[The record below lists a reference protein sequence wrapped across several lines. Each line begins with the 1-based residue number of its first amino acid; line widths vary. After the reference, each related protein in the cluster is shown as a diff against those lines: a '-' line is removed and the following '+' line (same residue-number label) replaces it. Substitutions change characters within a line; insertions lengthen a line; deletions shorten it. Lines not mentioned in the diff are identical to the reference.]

1 LIFDKIDCKVLDK
14 FHEIL
19 AKNMKGK
26 SPDREQKNLF
36 LANLMDFIDPGHRL
50 SLLGEAIDWD
60 GIETGFAPLYSSVG
74 CPAKPV
80 RLMVGLLILKQV
92 YNLADETVMEE
103 WVSNPYFQYF
113 CGETVFQWKFPCDPS
128 DLVHFRHRI
137 GEGGVE
143 KILAASILIHGKE
156 VLDEAVSVDTTA
168 QEKNIAYPTD
178 TRLAVK
184 IIKKCRKIAKGEGIE
199 LRQSYKFVVKKL
211 LLTANSK
218 SPKMA
223 KERRGAKR
231 QIKTIAGRLV
241 RELRRK
247 LSPEGLGKQGTNIE
261 IFERVLAQKKDDTN
275 KIYSL
280 HALEVACIA
289 KGKIHKKY
297 EFGSKVSFATTQ
309 KSNVTVA
316 AVNFQGNPND
326 NKTLEK
332 TLDQQERLTG
342 VRAKNAFVDRGYKS
356 RQIGS
361 TIVTAPGNGK
371 GKTKYQKRKL
381 RECFRRRAAIEPL
394 IGHAKSDFGMNR
406 NYLKGETGDAI
417 NAMLAA
423 TASNFKNWMRKAIAI
438 LIFVL
443 IYIKQFCRFI
453 QNSIQISLQS
463 RSDVRL
469 FAC

>member
-1 LIFDKIDCKVLDK
+1 MI
-14 FHEIL
+14 
-19 AKNMKGK
+19 GK
-26 SPDREQKNLF
+26 SPDREQKHLF
-36 LANLMDFIDPGHRL
+36 LASLMEFIDPGHRL
-50 SLLGEAIDWD
+50 CLLAEAIDWD
-60 GIETGFAPLYSSVG
+60 GFEAGFAPLYSSVG

-80 RLMVGLLILKQV
+80 RLMAGLLILKQV

-137 GEGGVE
+137 GEAGVE

-156 VLDEAVSVDTTA
+156 VLNEAVSIDTTV
-168 QEKNIAYPTD
+168 QEKNITFPTD
-178 TRLAVK
+178 TKLAVK
-184 IIKKCRKIAKGEGIE
+184 IIKKCRKMAKAEGIE

-211 LLTANSK
+211 LLIANSK
-218 SPKMA
+218 SPNKA
-223 KERRGAKR
+223 KQRRRAKR

-247 LSPEGLGKQGTNIE
+247 LTAEGLAKHQENIE
-261 IFERVLAQKKDDTN
+261 IFERVLAQKKDDKN

-297 EFGSKVSFATTQ
+297 EFGSKVSLSTTQ
-309 KSNVTVA
+309 KSNVIVA

-342 VRAKNAFVDRGYKS
+342 VRPTNAFVDRGYKS
-356 RQIGS
+356 REIGGTQIN
-361 TIVTAPGNGK
+361 APSGGN
-371 GKTKYQKRKL
+371 GKTKYEKRKL
-381 RECFRRRAAIEPL
+381 RECFRRRAAVEPL
-394 IGHAKSDFGMNR
+394 IGHAKSDFGMDK
-406 NYLKGETGDAI
+406 NYLKGQTGDAI

-423 TASNFKNWMRKAIAI
+423 SASNFKNWMRTAIKQI
-438 LIFVL
+438 IFVL
-443 IYIKQFCRFI
+443 NFIKQIRHF
-453 QNSIQISLQS
+453 NQIYQPTPN
-463 RSDVRL
+463 RCPL
-469 FAC
+469 FVC

>member
-1 LIFDKIDCKVLDK
+1 
-14 FHEIL
+14 
-19 AKNMKGK
+19 M
-26 SPDREQKNLF
+26 F
-36 LANLMDFIDPGHRL
+36 LANLMDFIDPRHRL
-50 SLLGEAIDWD
+50 YLLAEAIDWD
-60 GIETGFAPLYSSVG
+60 GFETGFAPLYSSVG

-137 GEGGVE
+137 GETGVE
-143 KILAASILIHGKE
+143 KILAASILIHGEEILK
-156 VLDEAVSVDTTA
+156 EAVSIDTTV
-168 QEKNIAYPTD
+168 QEKNITFPTD
-178 TRLAVK
+178 TKLAVK
-184 IIKKCRKIAKGEGIE
+184 IIKKCRKIARSEGIE
-199 LRQSYKFVVKKL
+199 LRQSYKFVVKRL

-223 KERRGAKR
+223 KARRRAKR

-247 LSPEGLGKQGTNIE
+247 LSAEGLERHRENIS
-261 IFERVLAQKKDDTN
+261 IFERVLAQKKDDKN

-289 KGKIHKKY
+289 KGKTHKKY
-297 EFGSKVSFATTQ
+297 EFGSKVSLSTTQ
-309 KSNVTVA
+309 KSNVIVA
-316 AVNFQGNPND
+316 AVNFKGNPND

-342 VRAKNAFVDRGYKS
+342 VRPKKAFVDRGYKS
-356 RQIGS
+356 REIGTTQIN
-361 TIVTAPGNGK
+361 APGNGN
-371 GKTKYQKRKL
+371 GKTKYEKRKL
-381 RECFRRRAAIEPL
+381 RECFRRRAAVEPL
-394 IGHAKSDFGMNR
+394 IGHTKSDFGMDR

-417 NAMLAA
+417 NAILAA
-423 TASNFKNWMRKAIAI
+423 TASNFKNWMRNALEQ

-443 IYIKQFCRFI
+443 DFIKQI
-453 QNSIQISLQS
+453 WHINQIYQPT
-463 RSDVRL
+463 RNRRQL
-469 FAC
+469 FVC